1 MSVYRLKG
9 SSGLV
14 ANQTFHLVEKL
25 VIGRADDCDIRVDD
39 NNVQAHQA
47 EVILSPE
54 GHVVVAD
61 LSNSGG
67 VKINGEVISREQ
79 LVSGDEIRVGNCR
92 LMLQAPGL
100 RPKRVLDGEAIQ
112 PNRRH
117 WPWLLIIAL
126 GGLAFLAYKNGWLT
140 LLSGFLTGRISGIP
154 IGF

>member
-9 SSGLV
+9 TSGSV

-39 NNVQAHQA
+39 NNVQAHHA
-47 EVILSPE
+47 EVIFGPE
-54 GHVVVAD
+54 GQVVVAD
-61 LSNSGG
+61 ISNMGG

-92 LMLQAPGL
+92 FMLQAPGL
-100 RPKRVLDGEAIQ
+100 RPKRILDGEAIQ

-117 WPWLLIIAL
+117 WPWLLPIAL
-126 GGLAFLAYKNGWLT
+126 GGLTFLAYKNGWLT
-140 LLSGFLTGRISGIP
+140 ILSGLLNG
-154 IGF
+154 